1 MGASSVIQGNLL
13 DLFDEDSS
21 RGKATVIVE
30 ARRPPVGLPR
40 SVRSSV
46 RTSPRELLP
55 AGGKAQASS
64 GSASGHEP
72 GGVAADTMRAVET
85 ALQELGVSSPARRNE
100 LSGSFVVELTRE
112 QLERLSRNPAVQAIR
127 ADTFRRKLS

>member
-1 MGASSVIQGNLL
+1 MGAPSVIQGNLL

-30 ARRPPVGLPR
+30 AKRPTVSLPR
-40 SVRSSV
+40 AVGSNV

-55 AGGKAQASS
+55 AAGKAQASS
-64 GSASGHEP
+64 GAGRESGA
-72 GGVAADTMRAVET
+72 VAADTMRALET
-85 ALQELGVSSPARRNE
+85 ALRELGVSGGARRNE

-112 QLERLSRNPAVQAIR
+112 QLESLSRNPAVQAIR

>member
-1 MGASSVIQGNLL
+1 MGVSSVIQGNLL

-30 ARRPPVGLPR
+30 ARRPTVSLPQ
-40 SVRSSV
+40 SVRSNV

-55 AGGKAQASS
+55 SAGEAQAARS
-64 GSASGHEP
+64 GGEHGAL
-72 GGVAADTMRAVET
+72 AADSMRAVEA
-85 ALQELGVSSPARRNE
+85 ALQELGVSGRARRNE
-100 LSGSFVVELTRE
+100 LSGSFVVELTRD
-112 QLERLSRNPAVQAIR
+112 QLESLSRNPAVQAIR

>member
-1 MGASSVIQGNLL
+1 MGAPSVIQGNLL

-30 ARRPPVGLPR
+30 AKRPTVSLPR
-40 SVRSSV
+40 AVGANV

-55 AGGKAQASS
+55 AAGKAQASS
-64 GSASGHEP
+64 GSGRGESGA
-72 GGVAADTMRAVET
+72 VAADTMRALEA
-85 ALQELGVSSPARRNE
+85 ALRELGVSGGARRNE